1 MLILPEPVFKS
12 LNRAGNS
19 RIGRRLDKAG
29 DVGAGNSG
37 AVASCPHITVFLHT
51 AFSSTFFFS
60 TDLQQMNQV

>member
-37 AVASCPHITVFLHT
+37 AVASLSLIHI
-51 AFSSTFFFS
+51 
-60 TDLQQMNQV
+60 